1 MTMITRSMMPSS
13 GCHQRCVIKYGR
25 YFIAYQT
32 LDDTYEL
39 VDITNQMPH
48 MKNKIRMLT
57 ELLTPKDADIVFKCD
72 ACCKPI
78 VRDSRDHDDCICD
91 ENGERWWCVDC
102 YDHYQQYNW
111 PSSP

>member
-1 MTMITRSMMPSS
+1 MSIEESKSDVAKNAW
-13 GCHQRCVIKYGR
+13 CHQRLVIKYGR
-25 YFIAYQT
+25 YFVTSPLGA
-32 LDDTYEL
+32 EF
-39 VDITNQMPH
+39 DITNQMPH